1 MQQNDK
7 QPKFKVILPE
17 GFSLERPKQVI
28 TQPVESGRADLEEI
42 IRQETACRQAERLAA
57 RRRAQLQVRL
67 PESSGS
73 PNFQHIK
80 ECP

>member
-28 TQPVESGRADLEEI
+28 TQPIESGRADLEEI
-42 IRQETACRQAERLAA
+42 IRQETVCRQAEAEADEIMINALLHGAG
-57 RRRAQLQVRL
+57 RRAQLQVRL
-67 PESSGS
+67 
-73 PNFQHIK
+73 
-80 ECP
+80 

>member
-28 TQPVESGRADLEEI
+28 TQPIESGRADLEEI
-42 IRQETACRQAERLAA
+42 IRQETAFRWRISKSARLISMGEGALLFFRG
-57 RRRAQLQVRL
+57 RRRH
-67 PESSGS
+67 S
-73 PNFQHIK
+73 
-80 ECP
+80 